1 MGQENQL
8 VRDKPDREHFLE
20 LIADG
25 VQMHKAAILAGYS
38 NKYEARRLI
47 RENAQ
52 ALQSKLWERLAERA
66 GQAIDVLGGILDA
79 DSDQTRYIGAR
90 DILDRLGFTQ
100 ASQID
105 LRIHQDHETLRR
117 DLEAELGEDMVDR
130 IARRA
135 QGLPDEIECPTVTQ
149 PEDMNTVDTMQR
161 NEIQPVEVAQEIPG
175 PSEKMTPRV

>member
-8 VRDKPDREHFLE
+8 VRDKPDREHFLD

-25 VQMHKAAILAGYS
+25 VQMHKAAMLAGYS

-52 ALQSKLWERLAERA
+52 VLQSKLWERLAERA

-100 ASQID
+100 AATID
-105 LRIHQDHETLRR
+105 VRVHQDHETLRR
-117 DLEAELGEDMVDR
+117 ELEGELGEDMVER

-135 QGLPDEIECPTVTQ
+135 QGLPDEICIPAT
-149 PEDMNTVDTMQR
+149 DLNTSDNVSTTR
-161 NEIQPVEVAQEIPG
+161 ENEIQAVEVAPRIPG
-175 PSEKMTPRV
+175 QSEKMTPHV